1 MGDISA
7 ISSAY
12 LYGIDMRCSESI
24 TSRNCV
30 APYKPSQPDA
40 LFKSLTWHTGIATK
54 EYPQSEEMISPQEQ
68 DSSFNFTCLTS
79 HCGGG
84 DWVCV
89 GSSSGHIHIFD
100 RRRGKLLACWRAHQ
114 KAVVCIKSISRY
126 KVISASADKTA
137 VLWNIMSSP
146 PQMLSSIYNIPGKE
160 HSMNIACHYFRE
172 DGLVSV
178 PDGDLI
184 LCAVTGRKTV
194 FMPMTQSQSN
204 GSPLEVKAD
213 RKVMS
218 DCESNP
224 IPSSEKL
231 KVSSVALLPCRQ
243 LVLLG
248 CEGEIHVCL

>member
-1 MGDISA
+1 M
-7 ISSAY
+7 
-12 LYGIDMRCSESI
+12 
-24 TSRNCV
+24 
-30 APYKPSQPDA
+30 
-40 LFKSLTWHTGIATK
+40 
-54 EYPQSEEMISPQEQ
+54 
-68 DSSFNFTCLTS
+68 TS

-84 DWVCV
+84 DWICV
-89 GSSSGHIHIFD
+89 GSSSGHIHLFD

-114 KAVVCIKSISRY
+114 KAVVYIKSISRY
-126 KVISASADKTA
+126 KVLSASADKTA

-146 PQMLSSIYNIPGKE
+146 PQKISSIYNIPGKE
-160 HSMNIACHYFRE
+160 HSINVASHHFRE

-194 FMPMTQSQSN
+194 FMPMPTTQLQPD
-204 GSPLEVKAD
+204 GSPLEVKAE
-213 RKVMS
+213 RVVMS
-218 DCESNP
+218 DCEGNP